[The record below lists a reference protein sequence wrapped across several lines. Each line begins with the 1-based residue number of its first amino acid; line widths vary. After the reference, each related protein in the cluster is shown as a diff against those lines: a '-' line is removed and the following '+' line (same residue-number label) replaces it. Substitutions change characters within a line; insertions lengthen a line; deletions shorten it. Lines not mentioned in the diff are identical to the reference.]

1 MTLYTATL
9 MLLLVMDPIG
19 NIPVFLA
26 ALVRVDPKRRKMIIM
41 RELAIALLVLVF
53 FLFFGRSIL
62 TQMHLSSSALGIAG
76 GAILLILA
84 LKMIFPSYNLRQGGN
99 VDEEPFIVP
108 LAIHM
113 VAGPASM
120 AMIMLISTQ
129 HSGHDLRWLL
139 ALFIAWLASV
149 IILVSSEFLRMILRE
164 RGIIALERLM
174 GMLLLVL
181 GVQML
186 LNGLQ
191 QFFHLQ

>member
-1 MTLYTATL
+1 
-9 MLLLVMDPIG
+9 
-19 NIPVFLA
+19 
-26 ALVRVDPKRRKMIIM
+26 
-41 RELAIALLVLVF
+41 
-53 FLFFGRSIL
+53 
-62 TQMHLSSSALGIAG
+62 
-76 GAILLILA
+76 
-84 LKMIFPSYNLRQGGN
+84 
-99 VDEEPFIVP
+99 
-108 LAIHM
+108 M